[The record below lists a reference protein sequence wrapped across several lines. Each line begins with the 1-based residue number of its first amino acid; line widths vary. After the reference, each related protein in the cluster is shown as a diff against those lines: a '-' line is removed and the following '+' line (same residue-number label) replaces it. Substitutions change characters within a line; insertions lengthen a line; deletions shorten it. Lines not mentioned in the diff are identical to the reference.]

1 MLNNKTFLAIIPARG
16 GSKRLLNKNI
26 LDLSGKPLIYWSI
39 NASLNSKYIDKTLV
53 STDSEKIIEVALSYG
68 AEVPFKRPSHLS
80 NDHATKEDVI
90 NHAIDFLEKEGQD
103 KFDYIVY
110 LQPTSPLRNEMHI
123 DGAIEYIFEKK
134 ADAAVSVSEVGH
146 PTQWSGVL
154 PDNKNMNVF
163 INNMDL
169 GARSQDLP
177 VHYKLNGAIYICNT
191 RKFIKTKSVFLK
203 ENLFAYV
210 MPQIASIDID
220 SELDF
225 IIAKAILDYYS
236 NE

>member
-90 NHAIDFLEKEGQD
+90 NHAIDFLEKEQQD

-123 DGAIEYIFEKK
+123 DCAIEYIFEKK
-134 ADAAVSVSEVGH
+134 ADAVVSVSKLEH
-146 PTQWSGVL
+146 PAQWSGML
-154 PDNKNMNVF
+154 PENKDMSVF
-163 INNMDL
+163 IKNLDL

-177 VHYKLNGAIYICNT
+177 VHYKLNGAIYICDT
-191 RKFIKTKSVFLK
+191 RKFIEAKSVFLK
-203 ENLFAYV
+203 ENIFAYE
-210 MPQIASIDID
+210 MPQNVSIDID
-220 SELDF
+220 EELALVF
-225 IIAKAILDYYS
+225 AKSILDS
-236 NE
+236 HNQK